1 MTYNFVYNA
10 FINDY
15 YSIYIFELSLLTVHS
30 TSIQGQHPKIWIFK
44 KNIFLINLFHLFI
57 QWLLYVSHNFDDQW
71 EFICTIDVDYI

>member
-30 TSIQGQHPKIWIFK
+30 TSTQGQHPQIWIFK
-44 KNIFLINLFHLFI
+44 KNIF
-57 QWLLYVSHNFDDQW
+57 
-71 EFICTIDVDYI
+71 